1 MSKKIKYA
9 IGIDLGATAIKIG
22 VVSQSG
28 EILKQV
34 TVDTNAEKGP
44 KKVIYNIKMGIYTL
58 LTGTKFNYK
67 GIGIGCPGIVDS
79 DKGTVENPPNIPG
92 WVKINL
98 GKIVR
103 EEFNQNV
110 YLDNDAN
117 AAAIGELVFG
127 SGRQINSFI
136 MVTLGTGVGGGIVI
150 DRKVYHGEY
159 GAAGEIGHITIDYK
173 GAKCNCGSIGCIE
186 TYAGNRYLIERVK
199 NELANH
205 PNSLLIRI
213 SGNDS
218 NSITPKMIKVAADKG
233 DEFCKSIIVDLGTKL
248 GAAFASISN
257 ILDISTFIIGGG
269 VAGFGKPLF
278 NSVKKSLKERVMTPL
293 KPRVK
298 IFPAQLKNDAGIK
311 GASALVFHGE

>member
-67 GIGIGCPGIVDS
+67 GIGIGCPGIVDP

-92 WVKINL
+92 WEKINL
-98 GKIVR
+98 GRIISK
-103 EEFNQNV
+103 EFSKNV
-110 YLDNDAN
+110 FLDNDAN

-186 TYAGNRYLIERVK
+186 AYAGNRYLIERVK
-199 NELANH
+199 NDLANH
-205 PNSLLIRI
+205 PDSLLIKL
-213 SGNDS
+213 SGNNG
-218 NSITPKMIKVAADKG
+218 NSITPKMIKIAADKG

-278 NSVKKSLKERVMTPL
+278 NSTKKSQATRMGTRFFSWSNGGVQ
-293 KPRVK
+293 RS
-298 IFPAQLKNDAGIK
+298 I
-311 GASALVFHGE
+311 

>member
-173 GAKCNCGSIGCIE
+173 GVKCNCGSIGCIE
-186 TYAGNRYLIERVK
+186 AYAGNRYLIERVK

-233 DEFCKSIIVDLGTKL
+233 DDFCKSIIVDLGTKL